1 VHGDELLLLAER
13 AEEAERVAAEADQRD
28 GAEHRERKRRRDRD
42 TSALARPAWREH
54 EERQQQPGGHLD
66 ADPRRQRGR
75 AGAQLRP

>member
-1 VHGDELLLLAER
+1 MHGDELLLLAER

-42 TSALARPAWREH
+42 TSALACAAWREH

-66 ADPRRQRGR
+66 ADPGRQRRR